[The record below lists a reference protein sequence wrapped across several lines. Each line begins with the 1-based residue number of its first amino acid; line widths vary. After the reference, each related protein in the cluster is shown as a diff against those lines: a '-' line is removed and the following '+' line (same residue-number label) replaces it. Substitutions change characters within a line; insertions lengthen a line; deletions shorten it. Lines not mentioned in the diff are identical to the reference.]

1 MPAEWLSS
9 LDLGS
14 HLAFTCSGCAI
25 CRSRYRRFRTLVT
38 EGSRAHVRLLHPTEP
53 DPSEKMSARVWNVR
67 LKTWRRSLHDY
78 DPGVDL
84 PVPYASARWIYGV
97 QKTAHRIPT
106 SRLRECGEALERRAR
121 ELSPDAAL
129 AALGAPADAATQW
142 NRARVHKTF
151 QLLDQLDGAKGKGLA
166 AEPQSQAQ
174 TGLYELPTAL
184 SIRVAS
190 TAEEVIDAL
199 PSLTAACAGCPVLGL
214 DTEWVASPS
223 GSDESEERVVLLQ
236 LSTES
241 HCLLV
246 RLAAID
252 AVPHCLS
259 KLLADDQ
266 VLKCGVSITHDVD
279 LLLAQHGLAVHGA
292 VDLAALAHS
301 CGSDAGYKYTRDGL
315 GLNAIIQSVLGY
327 HLAKDVSVRCGDW
340 SADLTARQIYYAVCD
355 AHAAQRALLQ
365 LYRSHG
371 EAETTLGVLEW
382 CCGHMLVDRAVGRP
396 DRELMRS
403 QAEKA
408 QGVLDV
414 SEHSACASASG
425 TSKEHVELAFAKA
438 SIHASPPLSAVRS
451 PDRTVGGDKARSS
464 GDDPQP
470 SGDQPTCGVQP
481 GARTDVRDATFASVG
496 GANHDAN
503 VLGTNNITTGIP
515 TRLSTPA
522 SGSTAK
528 AQWDSAAAVRR
539 RLFR

>member
-1 MPAEWLSS
+1 MP
-9 LDLGS
+9 
-14 HLAFTCSGCAI
+14 
-25 CRSRYRRFRTLVT
+25 

-67 LKTWRRSLHDY
+67 LKTWRRCLHDY

-84 PVPYASARWIYGV
+84 PAPYASARWIYAV
-97 QKTAHRIPT
+97 QRTAHKIPT

-129 AALGAPADAATQW
+129 AALGAPADAVTQW

-151 QLLDQLDGAKGKGLA
+151 QLLDQLDGAKGKGLV
-166 AEPQSQAQ
+166 AEPKSQAQ
-174 TGLYELPTAL
+174 TGLYRLPTAL

-199 PSLTAACAGCPVLGL
+199 PSLTAAWASCPVLGL

-223 GSDESEERVVLLQ
+223 GSDALEERVVLLQ

-266 VLKCGVSITHDVD
+266 VLKCGVSITHDVE
-279 LLLAQHGLAVHGA
+279 LLLAQHALAVHGA

-301 CGSDAGYKYTRDGL
+301 CGSDVGYKYTRDGL

-340 SADLTARQIYYAVCD
+340 SAELTAQQIYYAVCD

-365 LYRSHG
+365 LYRSHA
-371 EAETTLGVLEW
+371 EAETTLGVFEW
-382 CCGHMLVDRAVGRP
+382 CCGHRLVDRAVGRP

-408 QGVLDV
+408 QRALDV
-414 SEHSACASASG
+414 SEGSACASASG
-425 TSKEHVELAFAKA
+425 TSKEHVERAVAKA
-438 SIHASPPLSAVRS
+438 PIHASPPLSAVRS
-451 PDRTVGGDKARSS
+451 PDRTAGGDKAHSS

-470 SGDQPTCGVQP
+470 SGDQPTRGVQP
-481 GARTDVRDATFASVG
+481 GARTDVRDTKSTSVG
-496 GANHDAN
+496 ANDDAN
-503 VLGTNNITTGIP
+503 VFRASDITTGIP
-515 TRLSTPA
+515 TRPSTPA
-522 SGSTAK
+522 SSSTAK
-528 AQWDSAAAVRR
+528 GQWNSAAEVRR